1 MKIIIVGCGKFGVR
15 AAEDL
20 TRKNHDVTIVDTDRE
35 SFHALS
41 EEFTGRTICGMGY
54 DKDVLI
60 EAGVAT
66 ADVLI
71 SCTNSDAINA
81 VTVIVAKN
89 VFHVPTVVARMY
101 DPIRARMFESMGVYT
116 VSITR
121 LGVENVMDFLEDNRS
136 IRVIRKMA
144 NDDVELIRIRVNAAL
159 DGTELSSLIV
169 EGKMQPVSIERGGH
183 SMMPEAGMRC
193 EYNDVLYLTVSRS
206 YMAQA
211 RAQLQL

>member
-41 EEFTGRTICGMGY
+41 EEFTRRTICGMGY

-169 EGKMQPVSIERGGH
+169 DGKMQPVSIERGGH

>member
-169 EGKMQPVSIERGGH
+169 DGKMQPVSIERGGH

>member
-1 MKIIIVGCGKFGVR
+1 
-15 AAEDL
+15 
-20 TRKNHDVTIVDTDRE
+20 
-35 SFHALS
+35 
-41 EEFTGRTICGMGY
+41 
-54 DKDVLI
+54 
-60 EAGVAT
+60 
-66 ADVLI
+66 
-71 SCTNSDAINA
+71 
-81 VTVIVAKN
+81 
-89 VFHVPTVVARMY
+89 MY

-169 EGKMQPVSIERGGH
+169 EGRMQPVSIERGGH

>member
-121 LGVENVMDFLEDNRS
+121 LGVENVVDFLEDNRS

-169 EGKMQPVSIERGGH
+169 DGKMQPISIERGGH

>member
-1 MKIIIVGCGKFGVR
+1 M
-15 AAEDL
+15 
-20 TRKNHDVTIVDTDRE
+20 
-35 SFHALS
+35 
-41 EEFTGRTICGMGY
+41 
-54 DKDVLI
+54 
-60 EAGVAT
+60 
-66 ADVLI
+66 
-71 SCTNSDAINA
+71 
-81 VTVIVAKN
+81 
-89 VFHVPTVVARMY
+89 
-101 DPIRARMFESMGVYT
+101 
-116 VSITR
+116 
-121 LGVENVMDFLEDNRS
+121 MDFLEDNRS

-169 EGKMQPVSIERGGH
+169 DGKMQPVSIERGGH

>member
-169 EGKMQPVSIERGGH
+169 VGKMQPVSIERGGH

>member
-20 TRKNHDVTIVDTDRE
+20 TRKNHDVTIVDTDME

-136 IRVIRKMA
+136 IRVIRKMT

-169 EGKMQPVSIERGGH
+169 DGKMQPVSIERGGH

>member
-169 EGKMQPVSIERGGH
+169 EGRMQPVSIERGGH

>member
-20 TRKNHDVTIVDTDRE
+20 TRKNHDVTIVDTDME

-169 EGKMQPVSIERGGH
+169 DGKMQPVSIERGGH

>member
-20 TRKNHDVTIVDTDRE
+20 TRKNHDVTIVDTDME

-136 IRVIRKMA
+136 IRVTRKMA

-169 EGKMQPVSIERGGH
+169 DGKMQPVSIERGGH

>member
-169 EGKMQPVSIERGGH
+169 DGKMQPVSIERGGH

-206 YMAQA
+206 YMAQT

>member
-101 DPIRARMFESMGVYT
+101 DPIRDRMFESMGVYT

-169 EGKMQPVSIERGGH
+169 DGKMQPVSIERGGH

>member
-20 TRKNHDVTIVDTDRE
+20 TRKNHDVTIVETDRE
-35 SFHALS
+35 SFHARS

>member
-211 RAQLQL
+211 RVQLQL